1 MLGAGDTEVQKVQK
15 AGFLPRLSS
24 GEGDSHP
31 SDCQVRVSTLSCRP
45 RELSKAAQ
53 GRRCLSVFFMED
65 WEFSVTS
72 REWEYG
78 AHVEEE
84 KISRQKDWQLL
95 VAAQEDHT

>member
-1 MLGAGDTEVQKVQK
+1 M
-15 AGFLPRLSS
+15 
-24 GEGDSHP
+24 
-31 SDCQVRVSTLSCRP
+31 
-45 RELSKAAQ
+45 
-53 GRRCLSVFFMED
+53 FFMED

-78 AHVEEE
+78 AHEEE